1 MLNLRINKYF
11 GALSTGFIPKILVQ
25 KGVCEPTTC
34 GIWERSYILQIKYAL
49 SLINIGLILVVFVL
63 YAKIYRKTKS
73 PFSLGLS
80 IFSLAFLL
88 DILTSSPL
96 FQAIC
101 GFRSSGLGPFL
112 IVPDIFTTVALA
124 ILVYLTTK

>member
-1 MLNLRINKYF
+1 MLNLINKYLESINSLF
-11 GALSTGFIPKILVQ
+11 FHKILVQ
-25 KGVCEPTTC
+25 NGLCESTTC
-34 GIWERSYILQIKYAL
+34 SLWERSYILQMKYAL
-49 SLINIGLILVVFVL
+49 SILNMALILVVFVL
-63 YAKIYRKTKS
+63 YANIYRKTKS

-88 DILTSSPL
+88 DILTSSPI
-96 FQAIC
+96 FQAMC

-112 IVPDIFTTVALA
+112 IVPDLFTTAALA

>member
-1 MLNLRINKYF
+1 MILKTNKYF
-11 GALSTGFIPKILVQ
+11 GLLGIGFLPKILAQ
-25 KGVCEPTTC
+25 NGICETTTC
-34 GIWERSYILQIKYAL
+34 SIWEKSYVLQVKYAL
-49 SLINIGLILVVFVL
+49 SLINIFLILVVFVL
-63 YAKIYRKTKS
+63 YANIYRKTKS

-96 FQAIC
+96 FQAMC

-112 IVPDIFTTVALA
+112 IVPDLFTTVALA